1 LSIASNEVNV
11 LVRPDSYLT
20 LNYRI
25 TLASGPGEGS
35 VFTDTFDGRPATL
48 QMSSGQWAPG
58 LEAAL
63 LGKAEGDR
71 FSVTL
76 EPADAYGERNPDLI
90 QRVTRKML
98 AEHAGAD
105 ATFEPGDLVEFAA
118 PNGGRYS
125 GVLKEINEE
134 SALFD
139 FNHPLAGVRLRV
151 DVALLG
157 VL

>member
-1 LSIASNEVNV
+1 MSIASNEVNV

-20 LNYRI
+20 LHYRI

-48 QMSSGQWAPG
+48 QLGSGQWAPG
-58 LEAAL
+58 LETAL

-76 EPADAYGERNPDLI
+76 EPADAYGERNPELI

-139 FNHPLAGVRLRV
+139 FNRPLAGVRLRV